1 MWNTLRAC
9 AVSGHRNLNYENV
22 ADKTE
27 QAFLSLIEEG
37 YDTFLVGMAVG
48 FDFLCFKILEKLRE
62 YKDIKIIACIP
73 CPGQPLKYSEPQKRE
88 YERMLSVADDKIVL
102 SENYTPY
109 CMLKRNAFMVDNSD
123 CLLCFM
129 RKDKGGTYYTYNYA
143 KRKNRRIIEI

>member
-62 YKDIKIIACIP
+62 YNDIKIIACIP
-73 CPGQPLKYSEPQKRE
+73 CPRAAFEIFRTAE
-88 YERMLSVADDKIVL
+88 ERIRK
-102 SENYTPY
+102 
-109 CMLKRNAFMVDNSD
+109 NAFRS
-123 CLLCFM
+123 
-129 RKDKGGTYYTYNYA
+129 G
-143 KRKNRRIIEI
+143 

>member
-1 MWNTLRAC
+1 
-9 AVSGHRNLNYENV
+9 
-22 ADKTE
+22 
-27 QAFLSLIEEG
+27 
-37 YDTFLVGMAVG
+37 
-48 FDFLCFKILEKLRE
+48 
-62 YKDIKIIACIP
+62 
-73 CPGQPLKYSEPQKRE
+73 
-88 YERMLSVADDKIVL
+88 MLSVADDKIVL